1 MPDAQLVL
9 AGVADRGVFD
19 MALHVGADG
28 LETAT
33 TACAV
38 AVAKPGMVRVAGD
51 APGETSYL
59 RGEL

>member
-1 MPDAQLVL
+1 
-9 AGVADRGVFD
+9 